1 MQDSVRAVLKPDE
14 TLDDLQRAGLRI
26 IQKRRG
32 FRFCTDSVLL
42 ADFCAAGEAE
52 HIADM
57 GTGTGVIPLLIAGR
71 TGRTILEGFEIQE
84 EIAGMARRSVALCG
98 LEDRIRVHT
107 ADIREAGRLI
117 GYERM
122 DAVVTNPPYLR
133 EGEGLTSPDRT
144 RALSRGGAGAM
155 PAGEWIAACGRI
167 LKNGGRLCVV
177 FPADRLARLFEA
189 MRACRIEPKRI
200 RFVAS
205 GQDKAARLV
214 LAEGKKQGGEGLTVL
229 PTLITHDA
237 SGSYTEEM
245 RRIYGDAE

>member
-1 MQDSVRAVLKPDE
+1 MQKSEVYLQPDE

-42 ADFCAAGEAE
+42 ADFCAAGDAE
-52 HIADM
+52 LIADM

-71 TGRTILEGFEIQE
+71 TARTRLEGFEIQE
-84 EIAGMARRSVALCG
+84 EIAAMAKRSVTLCG
-98 LEDRIRVHT
+98 LEDRIRIHA
-107 ADIREAGRLI
+107 ADIRKAAQLI

-122 DAVVTNPPYLR
+122 DTVVTNPPYLQK
-133 EGEGLTSPDRT
+133 GEGLTSPDRM

-155 PAGEWIAACGRI
+155 PAEEWIAACGRI
-167 LKNGGRLCVV
+167 LKNGGRLCIS
-177 FPADRLARLFEA
+177 FPADRLVRLFEA

-205 GQDKAARLV
+205 GRNKAAKLV

-229 PTLITHDA
+229 PTLITHDE

-245 RRIYGDAE
+245 RRIYGEAD